1 MRTVII
7 LSLLFTSCI
16 FQSKIEKYHT
26 RQETNTCDV
35 IKFTSGYAWYSQ
47 TNIVIPAKFV
57 IVIDGVEYLT
67 NASDWSNVNETG
79 F

>member
-1 MRTVII
+1 
-7 LSLLFTSCI
+7 
-16 FQSKIEKYHT
+16 
-26 RQETNTCDV
+26 V